1 MSSARRSVAPARSAA
16 LGGDEFAV
24 VLTGATAAEGEAV
37 SERIHAALA
46 STVVVVSTGE
56 VRQRASIGVA
66 GTDVIASPTLEDLMR
81 EADRAMYATKRE
93 REPVRLKLVS
103 DASA

>member
-1 MSSARRSVAPARSAA
+1 MLGAA
-16 LGGDEFAV
+16 VGGAGPVCRLGGDEFAV
-24 VLTGATAAEGEAV
+24 ILVDSTAVEAEAV
-37 SERIHAALA
+37 SDRIHAALA

-66 GTDVIASPTLEDLMR
+66 GTDVITSPTIEDLMR